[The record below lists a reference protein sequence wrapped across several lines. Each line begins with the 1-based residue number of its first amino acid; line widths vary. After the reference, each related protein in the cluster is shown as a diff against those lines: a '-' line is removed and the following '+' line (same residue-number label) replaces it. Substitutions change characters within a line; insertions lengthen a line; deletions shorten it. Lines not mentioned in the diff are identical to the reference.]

1 MTKYLCCN
9 ADESEPG
16 TFKDRE
22 LMFKNPHGLIEG
34 IAISALAVDATY
46 AFIFIRGEY
55 WEVADVL
62 DAAVREAYDGG
73 YLGENILGSGHRVEL
88 VVHRGAGAYICG
100 EETALL
106 DSLEGKKGH
115 PPEAAVP
122 RDPGPLR
129 RADADQQRRDADER
143 AAHREP
149 RRRVVRVDQDRAID
163 RDEGRVGLGARAAPG
178 ELRSR
183 APASPRGRSSAGSP
197 AAPARGARWVWF
209 PGGSWPRS

>member
-1 MTKYLCCN
+1 
-9 ADESEPG
+9 
-16 TFKDRE
+16 
-22 LMFKNPHGLIEG
+22 MFKNPHGLIEG

-73 YLGENILGSGHRVEL
+73 YLGENILGLGHRVEL

-106 DSLEGKKGH
+106 DSLEGKRGN
-115 PPEAAVP
+115 PCLEAAVP

-149 RRRVVRVDQDRAID
+149 RRRVVRVDRDRAID

-178 ELRSR
+178 ELRDR
-183 APASPRGRSSAGSP
+183 ARHPLAGDHPRARRRP
-197 AAPARGARWVWF
+197 RRGARGQGVV
-209 PGGSWPRS
+209 SSAARRPRS